1 MVGLTGEFLMRRGA
15 GFAAVGIAAL
25 ALVLPTAAPAAAVTV
40 SEPIIDG
47 LAGPLQ
53 LAVGSDG
60 TIYVS
65 QTFAGTLTAVRKK
78 GTTDLVSTPGT
89 DISGI
94 DAKGRGTV
102 TFTTSGESDDG
113 FFALVKRVLPNG
125 RVRTLG
131 DVGTY
136 EATANPDQVNSYG
149 FQGLTPACAAM
160 VPEEI
165 GGEPYTGIVESNPYS
180 VAILPGGSR
189 VVADAAG
196 NDIVRVAPNGR
207 ISTVAV
213 LPPSPFVVTAEVA
226 EGLGLPA
233 CVVGETFNFEPVP
246 TDVELGSDGLLYVSS
261 LPGGPED
268 ESLGARGAV
277 YSVNLS
283 TGEVTK
289 VAGGFLGATNLAI
302 APDGT
307 IYVAELFGGRI
318 SRVSGGG
325 AVPVVD
331 LPSPAGLEWAN
342 GKLYA
347 TVDVFGNGAV
357 VTITP

>member
-1 MVGLTGEFLMRRGA
+1 
-15 GFAAVGIAAL
+15 
-25 ALVLPTAAPAAAVTV
+25 VLPTSAPAAAATV

-78 GTTDLVSTPGT
+78 STTDLVSAPGT

-102 TFTTSGESDDG
+102 TYTTSGESDNG
-113 FFALVKRVLPNG
+113 PFALVKRVLPNG
-125 RVRTLG
+125 HARTLG

-136 EATANPDQVNSYG
+136 EATVNPDRINSYG

-165 GGEPYTGIVESNPYS
+165 GGEPYPGIIDSHPYS
-180 VAILPGGSR
+180 VAILPGSR
-189 VVADAAG
+189 VVADAGG
-196 NDIVRVAPNGR
+196 NDIVRVASNGR
-207 ISTVAV
+207 ITTVAV
-213 LPPSPFVVTAEVA
+213 LPPIPFVVTADVA
-226 EGLGLPA
+226 AGLGLPD
-233 CVVGETFNFEPVP
+233 CVVGKTYNFEPVP
-246 TDVELGSDGLLYVSS
+246 TDVELGPNGLLYVSS

-268 ESLGARGAV
+268 ESLGARGSV
-277 YSVNLS
+277 FSVNLA
-283 TGEVTK
+283 TGNVTK

-302 APDGT
+302 APNGT

-331 LPSPAGLEWAN
+331 VPSPAGLEWAR